1 MECFFWLHVYVP
13 ERQFMETPWIGGVYA
28 VTANEVLS
36 GKELSFLMKS
46 AGRFHDGCAAEDLH
60 IPNTGGG

>member
-1 MECFFWLHVYVP
+1 MQRFYGRACMFQSAFTGS
-13 ERQFMETPWIGGVYA
+13 QFRETPSIGGVYA

-46 AGRFHDGCAAEDLH
+46 AGRFHDG
-60 IPNTGGG
+60 